1 MTLSYIKRNQFY
13 ECIFKAVELKN
24 KTTVTIE
31 RKEEETVINFFQLII
46 FHVTHKLKKND
57 QLLLKQNMQNYIMY
71 NHELKSTFLQN
82 VRLLWM
88 CDSAN

>member
-1 MTLSYIKRNQFY
+1 MNEILFLPKRSITTKYNKTNRKSSNIPISMTLSYIKRNQFY

-46 FHVTHKLKKND
+46 FYLTHTLKKND
-57 QLLLKQNMQNYIMY
+57 QLLL
-71 NHELKSTFLQN
+71 
-82 VRLLWM
+82 
-88 CDSAN
+88 